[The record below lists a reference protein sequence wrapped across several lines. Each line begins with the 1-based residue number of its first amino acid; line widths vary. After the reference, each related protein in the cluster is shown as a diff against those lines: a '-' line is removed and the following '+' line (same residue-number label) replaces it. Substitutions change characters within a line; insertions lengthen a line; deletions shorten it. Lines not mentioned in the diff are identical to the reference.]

1 MRDFILHTVAFM
13 PSCIPL
19 LFLRCYRAEHHSL
32 YMKFM
37 GNKNVLTAAQCRN
50 AFVHLAYRG
59 LCAAEARINVPHVF
73 KDLGYIDP
81 SKVKLRIPFEFVP
94 PPVPQQPVA
103 NGAQPKP
110 KPKAKPVPRQKAA
123 VHHRFC
129 EEVTLCYMWIQRVVT
144 IRACCLKS
152 RCSLDFVHLSA
163 TCFLLHFSVAPKS
176 GAWFYLCQFFL
187 NHACVIL
194 FFLRD
199 FVWGGV

>member
-13 PSCIPL
+13 RSCLSL
-19 LFLRCYRAEHHSL
+19 LFLLCLQAPFFVQLSCVYRSMNESEVLDDARWHDELEVDDVWAADSDCGDSGEEDVDDADDVALAALYRAEHHSL

-37 GNKNVLTAAQCRN
+37 ENKNVLTAAHYRN

-110 KPKAKPVPRQKAA
+110 KPKAKPVPRQLSI
-123 VHHRFC
+123 
-129 EEVTLCYMWIQRVVT
+129 TG
-144 IRACCLKS
+144 
-152 RCSLDFVHLSA
+152 FVR
-163 TCFLLHFSVAPKS
+163 K
-176 GAWFYLCQFFL
+176 
-187 NHACVIL
+187 
-194 FFLRD
+194 
-199 FVWGGV
+199 